1 MAEGGFLWLASYP
14 KSGNTWLRCLV
25 EAYRTNGHL
34 DINDMRSS
42 IGDSG
47 KILTDSVSPVGT
59 TDLTEIELYLLR
71 PAALLQALVYAKTP
85 RFIKTHFC
93 NKQPN
98 GASPFIPA
106 CWTHKAVYIMRDPR
120 SVAVSFS
127 RHFGFSPHKTIS
139 GLNNQKLSIGG
150 EESKDTHSLTIV
162 GDWSSHVTSWTEE
175 KQYPVL
181 VVRYE
186 DLMENTEEIFKT
198 VVEFCD
204 LEYDEARAKRAIR
217 ASSLKNL
224 QKIEENGGFRETS
237 KKSDKF
243 FTEGG
248 TRWQQELGPKW
259 ITRIEKD
266 HQKTMKQ
273 WGYL

>member
-1 MAEGGFLWLASYP
+1 MADGGFMWLASYP

-25 EAYRTNGHL
+25 EAYRTNGYL

-47 KILTDSVSPVGT
+47 KILTDSVSPVAT
-59 TDLTEIELYLLR
+59 HELTEIELYLLR
-71 PAALLQALVYAKTP
+71 PAALLQTLVYAKTP

-106 CWTHKAVYIMRDPR
+106 CWTDRAIYIMRDPR
-120 SVAVSFS
+120 SVAVSFA
-127 RHFGFSPHKTIS
+127 RHFGFSSYKTIR
-139 GLNNQKLSIGG
+139 GLNNQQLSIGG
-150 EESKDTHSLTIV
+150 DASKDTHSLTIV
-162 GDWSSHVTSWTEE
+162 GDWSSHVESWTQE

-181 VVRYE
+181 ILRYE
-186 DLMENTEEIFKT
+186 DLLANTEAAFKMLI
-198 VVEFCD
+198 EFCG

-217 ASSLKNL
+217 AASLKSL
-224 QKIEENGGFRETS
+224 QKAEATDGFGEVS
-237 KKSDKF
+237 KQSDKF

-248 TRWQQELGPKW
+248 TRWEQELGPKW
-259 ITRIEKD
+259 VRQIEKD
-266 HQKTMKQ
+266 HQKTMKK